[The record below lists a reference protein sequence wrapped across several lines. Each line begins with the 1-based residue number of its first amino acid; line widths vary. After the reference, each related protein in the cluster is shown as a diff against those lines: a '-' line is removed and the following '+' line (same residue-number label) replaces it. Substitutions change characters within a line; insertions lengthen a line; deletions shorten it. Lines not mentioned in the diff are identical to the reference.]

1 MEKQVEHRINSL
13 ERFYGEDSSIKGFA
27 AAYLAY
33 IGRVISNISLDE
45 IKSFVETLLTARERG
60 STVYFIGNGGS
71 ASTASHFA
79 NDLAIGTKVRD
90 KPFRAVSLCD
100 NQSIIMAIGNDYGY
114 DQVFSRQ
121 LEILLRK
128 DDVVVAISASG
139 NSGNLIHAMEFAKK
153 REAITV
159 GLTSFDGGKLR
170 KIVDVSVHVPAEKG
184 EYGPAEDG
192 HLVLD
197 HLIGSYLKLRVK
209 EEKSF

>member
-1 MEKQVEHRINSL
+1 MNNLDQIFQENKSITD
-13 ERFYGEDSSIKGFA
+13 FSS
-27 AAYLAY
+27 AYLHY
-33 IGRVISNISLDE
+33 VGVVLSRISVDE
-45 IKSFVETLLTARERG
+45 IALFVEVLVAAREKET
-60 STVYFIGNGGS
+60 SIYFIGNGGS

-79 NDLAIGTKVRD
+79 NDLAIGTKAWD
-90 KPFRAVSLCD
+90 KSFRAVSLCD
-100 NQSIIMAIGNDYGY
+100 NQAIIMAIGNDYGY
-114 DQVFSRQ
+114 DQVFSKQ
-121 LEILLRK
+121 LEVLLRK

-153 REAITV
+153 RGAITV

-197 HLIGSYLKLRVK
+197 HLIGSYLKLLVK
-209 EEKSF
+209 EEKFS

>member
-1 MEKQVEHRINSL
+1 MNNL
-13 ERFYGEDSSIKGFA
+13 EQIFQENKSITDFSS
-27 AAYLAY
+27 AYLHY
-33 IGRVISNISLDE
+33 VGVVLSNISIDE
-45 IKSFVETLLTARERG
+45 IALFVEVLVAAREKET
-60 STVYFIGNGGS
+60 SIYFIGNGGS

-79 NDLAIGTKVRD
+79 NDLAIGTKAWD
-90 KPFRAVSLCD
+90 KSFRAISLCD

-121 LEILLRK
+121 LEVLLRK

>member
-1 MEKQVEHRINSL
+1 MNNLDRIFQENKSITDFSCAYL
-13 ERFYGEDSSIKGFA
+13 HYVGKVLSSIS
-27 AAYLAY
+27 
-33 IGRVISNISLDE
+33 VDE
-45 IKSFVETLLTARERG
+45 IASFVDVLMAAREKG
-60 STVYFIGNGGS
+60 NFIYFIGNGGS

-79 NDLAIGTKVRD
+79 NDLAIGTKVRH

-121 LEILLRK
+121 LEVLLRK

-139 NSGNLIHAMEFAKK
+139 NSENLIHAMKFAQK
-153 REAITV
+153 RGAITV

-170 KIVDVSVHVPAEKG
+170 KITDVSVHMPAEKG

-192 HLVLD
+192 HMVLD
-197 HLIGSYLKLRVK
+197 HLIGTYLKLLVK
-209 EEKSF
+209 EEKSS

>member
-1 MEKQVEHRINSL
+1 MNNLDRIFQENKSITDFSSAYL
-13 ERFYGEDSSIKGFA
+13 HYVGKVLSSIS
-27 AAYLAY
+27 
-33 IGRVISNISLDE
+33 VDE
-45 IKSFVETLLTARERG
+45 IALFVDVLMAAREKG
-60 STVYFIGNGGS
+60 NFIYFIGNGGS

-79 NDLAIGTKVRD
+79 NDLAIGTKAWD

-139 NSGNLIHAMEFAKK
+139 NSENLIHAMEFAKK

>member
-1 MEKQVEHRINSL
+1 MNNL
-13 ERFYGEDSSIKGFA
+13 EQIFQENKSITDFSS
-27 AAYLAY
+27 AYLHY
-33 IGRVISNISLDE
+33 VGVVLSNISIDE
-45 IKSFVETLLTARERG
+45 IALFVEVLVAAREKET
-60 STVYFIGNGGS
+60 SIYFIGNGGS

-79 NDLAIGTKVRD
+79 NDLAIGTKAWD
-90 KPFRAVSLCD
+90 KSFRAISLCD

-114 DQVFSRQ
+114 DEVFSRQ
-121 LEILLRK
+121 LEVLLKK

-139 NSGNLIHAMEFAKK
+139 NSGNLIHAMELAKK
-153 REAITV
+153 RGAITV
-159 GLTSFDGGKLR
+159 GLTSFDGGELR

-192 HLVLD
+192 HMVLD

>member
-1 MEKQVEHRINSL
+1 MNNLDRIFQENKSITD
-13 ERFYGEDSSIKGFA
+13 FSS
-27 AAYLAY
+27 AYLRY
-33 IGRVISNISLDE
+33 VGTVLSGILVDE
-45 IKSFVETLLTARERG
+45 IALFVDVLMAAREKG
-60 STVYFIGNGGS
+60 NFIYFIGNGGS

-79 NDLAIGTKVRD
+79 NDLAIGTKAWD

-139 NSGNLIHAMEFAKK
+139 NSENLIHAMEVVQK
-153 REAITV
+153 REAVTV

-170 KIVDVSVHVPAEKG
+170 EIADVSVHVPAEKG

-192 HLVLD
+192 HMVLD
-197 HLIGSYLKLRVK
+197 HLVGSYLKLLVK
-209 EEKSF
+209 EEKPS

>member
-1 MEKQVEHRINSL
+1 MNNLDRIFQENKSITD
-13 ERFYGEDSSIKGFA
+13 FSS
-27 AAYLAY
+27 AYLKY
-33 IGRVISNISLDE
+33 VGTVLSGISVDE
-45 IKSFVETLLTARERG
+45 IALFVDVLMAAREKG
-60 STVYFIGNGGS
+60 NFIYFIGNGGS

-79 NDLAIGTKVRD
+79 NDLAIGTKVQH

-139 NSGNLIHAMEFAKK
+139 NSGNLIHAMELAKK
-153 REAITV
+153 RGAITV
-159 GLTSFDGGKLR
+159 GLTSFDGGELR

-192 HLVLD
+192 HMVLD